1 MKISPVAA
9 SLLATTLPGA
19 VLGEECLSGGFRLEI
34 DGACNP
40 TTILAA
46 YEEQVYYATGGI
58 PTTCITSAEDDLLS
72 KLGGK
77 TIQSL
82 CDDLYLTQEKVPF
95 TNALSGRC

>member
-1 MKISPVAA
+1 MKISLSTV

-34 DGACNP
+34 DDTLGV
-40 TTILAA
+40 

-58 PTTCITSAEDDLLS
+58 PTTCITSAEDELLS